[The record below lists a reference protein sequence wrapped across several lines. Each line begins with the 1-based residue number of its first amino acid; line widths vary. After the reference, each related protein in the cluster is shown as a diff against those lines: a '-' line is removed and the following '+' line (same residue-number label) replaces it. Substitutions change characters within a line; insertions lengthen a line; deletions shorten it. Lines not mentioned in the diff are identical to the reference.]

1 MWHIMYDDTAPVP
14 LEKMVSVQVMWHSM
28 YGDVTYYVWWCDRE
42 DGVSAGVVWWCDI
55 VCMLMWHNMYGD
67 GVSAGVC
74 TLQNAFS
81 YCRMCSLKMVSV
93 QVSVS
98 HHHTSYVTSSYMLCH
113 IIMHRISEDGVSA
126 SVLCLCHIII
136 HTMSHHHTLYYLM
149 VSAQVSDDQL
159 VRRAVGRCLCLCV
172 STQTLNPKP

>member
-1 MWHIMYDDTAPVP
+1 
-14 LEKMVSVQVMWHSM
+14 
-28 YGDVTYYVWWCDRE
+28 
-42 DGVSAGVVWWCDI
+42 
-55 VCMLMWHNMYGD
+55 MYGD

-113 IIMHRISEDGVSA
+113 KDMPVTVGFVGVG
-126 SVLCLCHIII
+126 VG
-136 HTMSHHHTLYYLM
+136 
-149 VSAQVSDDQL
+149 L
-159 VRRAVGRCLCLCV
+159 VHVGV
-172 STQTLNPKP
+172 G

>member
-1 MWHIMYDDTAPVP
+1 M
-14 LEKMVSVQVMWHSM
+14 MWHSM
-28 YGDVTYYVWWCDRE
+28 YADVTYYVWWCDRE

-113 IIMHRISEDGVSA
+113 IIMHSIFWRWCQCKCPLPV
-126 SVLCLCHIII
+126 
-136 HTMSHHHTLYYLM
+136 SHHHTYYVTSSYIVL
-149 VSAQVSDDQL
+149 SD
-159 VRRAVGRCLCLCV
+159 GV
-172 STQTLNPKP
+172 STGLGRPAGAPRSWKVPLFMCLHPDPKP